1 MKRAGS
7 RAFTLIELLVVI
19 GILALLVSILLPSLS
34 KARKTAVM
42 KKMETDYR
50 GSAWAGRQVQEQA
63 QSDPESASH
72 PQARVTSFVAD
83 ISLEPKLSV
92 GTSEPESIYE
102 AKVTANVMAARSQ
115 QNEGP
120 CQVLLP
126 LPPEIISLADLSVT
140 AGGEPSE
147 QVSMRNGKLVW
158 QGTLRGEAT
167 PLRFA
172 FTSVGKG
179 LYSLDIP
186 PGGILDQFKI
196 SLVTKGSD
204 VRMLELSL
212 QPTSLSRDGG
222 STHYNWDYKRLM
234 FGQPIRLDVL
244 GIAPI
249 DRLGE
254 LTWLGPLSIL
264 FFGLVI
270 GLVAYAY
277 QVVSFDRWML
287 ALVLGT
293 FTGAY
298 PLMYFAQEFVTLR
311 QAIALSAAV
320 VLIIIAFRSVSVMG
334 VALGLV
340 GIVVPAGVIMA
351 VTLVV
356 AIQTNLQ
363 GILITAEVLALFV
376 LAMVLMPRLKLPR
389 SGGISAAP
397 TAPPPPVPPPV
408 A

>member
-1 MKRAGS
+1 
-7 RAFTLIELLVVI
+7 
-19 GILALLVSILLPSLS
+19 
-34 KARKTAVM
+34 
-42 KKMETDYR
+42 
-50 GSAWAGRQVQEQA
+50 
-63 QSDPESASH
+63 
-72 PQARVTSFVAD
+72 
-83 ISLEPKLSV
+83 
-92 GTSEPESIYE
+92 
-102 AKVTANVMAARSQ
+102 
-115 QNEGP
+115 
-120 CQVLLP
+120 
-126 LPPEIISLADLSVT
+126 
-140 AGGEPSE
+140 
-147 QVSMRNGKLVW
+147 VSMRNGKLVW
-158 QGTLRGEAT
+158 QGALTSEAT

-172 FTSVGKG
+172 FTAVGKG
-179 LYSLDIP
+179 LYALDIP

-196 SLVTKGSD
+196 SMVTKGSD

-222 STHYNWDYKRLM
+222 GTHYTWDYRRLM
-234 FGQPIRLDVL
+234 LGQPIRLDVL

-311 QAIALSAAV
+311 QAIVLSAAV
-320 VLIIIAFRSVSVMG
+320 VLIIIAFRSLSVRG

-351 VTLVV
+351 VTLV
-356 AIQTNLQ
+356 AATQPNLQ
-363 GILITAEVLALFV
+363 GISITAEVLALFV
-376 LAMVLMPRLKLPR
+376 LAMLLMPKLKLPR
-389 SGGISAAP
+389 SSGISATR
-397 TAPPPPVPPPV
+397 TAPPPVPP
-408 A
+408 AAA